1 LIWWDRKIKVTATS
15 VEGNEFIATPVFSHL
30 IQTFGEWIGTWIGI
44 VGFTVAILTTIILG
58 NEGDYLSYQIG
69 IPFLKTGFAF
79 IILMPI
85 YGFLII
91 VISRFLAEQFRALS
105 SIANNTRKN

>member
-1 LIWWDRKIKVTATS
+1 MIWWDRKIKVTATS
-15 VEGNEFIATPVFSHL
+15 VEWNEFIATPIFSHL

-69 IPFLKTGFAF
+69 IPFLKTAPTCFF
-79 IILMPI
+79 S
-85 YGFLII
+85 
-91 VISRFLAEQFRALS
+91 SRF
-105 SIANNTRKN
+105 